1 MKHPLR
7 WLPASALGLCVAAP
21 DLTARQQDF
30 GDRWVSHPE
39 FEIGEGA
46 TGTGTAAFG
55 IISTVRIVGD
65 SLVLVAEPMDF
76 RATIWTPG
84 GRLISQVGGP
94 GEGPGEFSRTM
105 FIDVRREEFH
115 VRDARRFTF
124 FSNAGELLGTTP
136 FPPHSLSF
144 RGFGLGPRALLED
157 GSVFAIPRVPP
168 AAMGGVAGD
177 DPIEML
183 PVFRLSEERGQ
194 WRMDTVAMLDIRN
207 REFSIIPEGRSAAGG
222 GIYTSQPFGDFDLTY
237 FDSVLGT
244 VVVLRRNLGGGLVE
258 LVEINADGDTV
269 LQRIVPTSPATLTRD
284 QIASFIDG
292 YTQQLSRPSVS
303 SSPHRA
309 IRAAFE
315 DALYV
320 PDPLPGAREV
330 LGTASGEIWFHGFE
344 SEDSFSVWYA
354 VPRDNATSAFRQ
366 VLLPPG
372 FSARDATETHVWGV
386 RRGELGV
393 EYVVGR
399 RLVPLATAGESSEG
413 GAAAAQSW
421 TTEPGFRI
429 YAPGDA
435 DSGFGRGSRLLVSPD
450 GTRIVVWDA
459 EPVDYTTTIWRI
471 LVYSPNG
478 NLVLNMGPDDFS
490 GDPGSLGI
498 VPAVG
503 VSGFLVTDRN
513 RAAWYSYSGGS
524 PVETVA
530 MPRGYGLTL
539 PLAGGGFL
547 GLPSLPSG
555 HSGGRTVLR
564 LPDVDGRRA
573 PDTIAVLDNRNST
586 FSITLG
592 DPSVPRQPFTT
603 SYSGQPFADDD
614 IWWTDPEAGSIGVV
628 RRSGPPGVAEVFEI
642 LASGDTAWHRRL
654 SLPAIPLS
662 PELAES
668 TIAEK
673 VEGLRAQAE
682 SYGLTAA
689 QLRSIVKEA
698 IRLPSHLPV
707 VSDVAATASGEVWLR
722 TPEGDDHGAVWYVIR
737 RDDAD
742 SEPRRVLLPT
752 SFAFDDAFGDHVWGF
767 SRDPQEPRSIL
778 GLRLVPPSSDP
789 RDR

>member
-498 VPAVG
+498 VPA
-503 VSGFLVTDRN
+503 
-513 RAAWYSYSGGS
+513 
-524 PVETVA
+524 
-530 MPRGYGLTL
+530 
-539 PLAGGGFL
+539 
-547 GLPSLPSG
+547 
-555 HSGGRTVLR
+555 
-564 LPDVDGRRA
+564 
-573 PDTIAVLDNRNST
+573 
-586 FSITLG
+586 
-592 DPSVPRQPFTT
+592 
-603 SYSGQPFADDD
+603 
-614 IWWTDPEAGSIGVV
+614 
-628 RRSGPPGVAEVFEI
+628 
-642 LASGDTAWHRRL
+642 
-654 SLPAIPLS
+654 IPLS